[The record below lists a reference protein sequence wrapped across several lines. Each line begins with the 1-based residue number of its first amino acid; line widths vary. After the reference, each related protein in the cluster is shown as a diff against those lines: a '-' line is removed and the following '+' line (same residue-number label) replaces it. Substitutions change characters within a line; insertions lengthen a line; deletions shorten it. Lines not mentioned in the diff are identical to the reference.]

1 MNGWMDGSVRRAS
14 SRRDAAMRWF
24 PAVARVDAFARAAPH
39 LTKRTRAGACV
50 SVVGVVLACALA
62 LVEISDFLTPTRA
75 KTHGVDDARNATL
88 RIEIDVTFP
97 RMPCQLLYVDAY
109 DESGKHEVDARGLL
123 LKTRLDAS
131 GRAIGEYESAG
142 GVDLGGL
149 VLFQRRPEH
158 AHEVREAKADMEG
171 CRLHG
176 ELEARRVAGTLRA
189 STGPESY
196 EFLKEIYDEPWEIDM
211 RHAVKTFTFGAEF
224 PGAVNP
230 MNGVRRM
237 ETKSGIYKYFM
248 KVVPTT
254 YSSTRALFGFIPW
267 TVRTRTNQYSVTE
280 HFIETPHWGALPQ
293 LFFIYDLSA
302 IAVNITVTSKSIVYF
317 LTKTLATMGGIF
329 ALTRTVDRYIDVAL
343 RVTSSHAKAK

>member
-1 MNGWMDGSVRRAS
+1 VKA
-14 SRRDAAMRWF
+14 
-24 PAVARVDAFARAAPH
+24 
-39 LTKRTRAGACV
+39 
-50 SVVGVVLACALA
+50 
-62 LVEISDFLTPTRA
+62 
-75 KTHGVDDARNATL
+75 HGVDDARNASLTM
-88 RIEIDVTFP
+88 EIDIAFP

-109 DESGKHEVDARGLL
+109 DASGKHEVDVRGRLM
-123 LKTRLDAS
+123 KTRLDAS
-131 GRAIGEYESAG
+131 GRAIGDYESAG

-158 AHEVREAKADMEG
+158 AHEVRDAKAGMEG

-176 ELEARRVAGTLRA
+176 RVQAQRVAGTLRA

-196 EFLKEIYDEPWEIDM
+196 EFLRGIYGEPWEIDM
-211 RHAVKTFTFGAEF
+211 RHVVKTFAFGAPF

-254 YSSTRALFGFIPW
+254 YSSSRALFGLIPW
-267 TVRTRTNQYSVTE
+267 TARTRTNQYSVTE
-280 HFIETPHWGALPQ
+280 HFAETPHWGALPQ

-302 IAVNITVTSKSIVYF
+302 ITVNIAVTSKSIVYF
-317 LTKTLATMGGIF
+317 LTKTLATLGGIF
-329 ALTRTVDRYIDVAL
+329 ALTRTVDRYIDVAV
-343 RVTSSHAKAK
+343 RVTSSRAKFT